1 MADWRHCSSCK
12 PVDGTGIFVQRENQL
27 GYAKLDWLAPEKLGA
42 DLAQLAG
49 IPVPIVE
56 IDYVEGRGPF
66 AISHVHSK
74 LSRPLAAKGQFSRDY
89 SLSEKAAL
97 RSAGGLLPYFV
108 WIAAEDHYDD
118 TNLVVDELGDG
129 QCRVVAV
136 DFEHA
141 FRWTP
146 GEDKIVLHAPPG
158 LIANIDPLMV
168 RDYLTIIE
176 GITPGQIRDACKDSG
191 YPLELQTTIA
201 RVLRHRQGLLRTSME
216 KSGWL
221 GTCST

>member
-1 MADWRHCSSCK
+1 LAEWRRCNTCK
-12 PVDGTGIFVQRENQL
+12 PVEGAGIFVQRESQL
-27 GYAKLDWLAPEKLGA
+27 GYAKLGCLAPEKLGA

-49 IPVPIVE
+49 VPVPTVE
-56 IDYVEGRGPF
+56 VDLVEQHGPF

-89 SLSEKAAL
+89 SSSEKAAL
-97 RSAGGLLPYFV
+97 RSAGGLLPFFV

-146 GEDKIVLHAPPG
+146 GEDKIVLHAAPG
-158 LIANIDPLMV
+158 LIANIDPLIV
-168 RDYLTIIE
+168 RDSLAIIE
-176 GITPGQIRDACKDSG
+176 GITAEQMRDACKASG
-191 YPLELQTTIA
+191 YPPELQREIA
-201 RVLRHRQGLLRTSME
+201 RVLQHRQGLLRTPME

-221 GTCST
+221 GACSA